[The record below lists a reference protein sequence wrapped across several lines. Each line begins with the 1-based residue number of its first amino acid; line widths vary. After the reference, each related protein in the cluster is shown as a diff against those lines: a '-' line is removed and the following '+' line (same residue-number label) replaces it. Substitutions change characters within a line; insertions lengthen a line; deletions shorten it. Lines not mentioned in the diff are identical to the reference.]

1 LIDMIQ
7 DMPAADGL
15 AAERPVV
22 AGELLRSIIGRLPD
36 GRPESIAAPLI
47 GLDVHSMSKMPN

>member
-1 LIDMIQ
+1 MIQ